1 MHSEQEITPAAAPA
15 ASPGAG
21 RPVDTRDRYLADP
34 RRKSVLW
41 AAILS
46 GVPGLGQIYVG
57 YYREAFKNILIVC
70 GVFALAES
78 GAIDRIEA
86 PFVMFT
92 IFFWLYNMVDAGRRA
107 SLYNQALDGLR
118 PMDLPEDLKQ
128 PPRIGSFA
136 GGVIFVVAG
145 LVLFSHTMFGL
156 SLAWVGRWWPIGLVA
171 VGGWLIYEDL
181 KAKGV
186 VGTRGAEAL
195 RHD

>member
-1 MHSEQEITPAAAPA
+1 MHTEQETPLAAAP
-15 ASPGAG
+15 PVAG
-21 RPVDTRDRYLADP
+21 RPVDTRDRYVADP

-46 GVPGLGQIYVG
+46 AVPGLGQIYVG
-57 YYREAFKNILIVC
+57 YYREAFKNILVVC
-70 GVFALAES
+70 GVFALAET

-92 IFFWLYNMVDAGRRA
+92 IFFWLYNMLDAGRRA

-118 PMDLPEDLKQ
+118 PMDLPEDMKQ
-128 PPRIGSFA
+128 PPRIGSLA

-156 SLAWVGRWWPIGLVA
+156 SLAWVGRWWPIALVA

-181 KAKGV
+181 KGKGI
-186 VGTRGAEAL
+186 VGGGQPL
-195 RHD
+195 V